1 MKATALIPISG
12 GGHRRAFLSLVA
24 PPVKRAP
31 EPSERRLRAVPSKPC
46 PATLYLAGL
55 HASGRRAMAAKLR
68 SVARLVGL
76 SPEEIRWSGLR
87 PEVIS
92 VVRALM
98 LERRYAPSTINA
110 TLSALKGVAHAAW
123 QLKQLKSDEYQ
134 RIRDVKGVRGSRLPR
149 GRVLPDREV
158 ARLVD
163 ACLRDASPAGRRDL
177 AMLVLLG
184 SCGLRRSE
192 VCTLDLSHFDE
203 EAATLRVRGK
213 GDKERLIYIE
223 RGSLRAVLDW
233 LAARGAEHGP
243 FLCPVSKGGR
253 VEPRGLS
260 DHAVYKAL
268 RKRAGEAR
276 VRAFSPHD
284 LRRTAITNMLDR
296 GGDLSVVQDIAGHSS
311 ISTTKIYDRRG
322 EAAKRRTSAL
332 ASFPARRRRPQGRED
347 PHE

>member
-1 MKATALIPISG
+1 M
-12 GGHRRAFLSLVA
+12 SLVA

-46 PATLYLAGL
+46 PARLYLAGL
-55 HASGRRAMAAKLR
+55 HTSGRRAMATKLR
-68 SVARLVGL
+68 TVARIVGL

-149 GRVLPDREV
+149 GRALSDREV
-158 ARLVD
+158 SRLID
-163 ACLRDASPAGRRDL
+163 ACMRDTSPAGARDL
-177 AMLVLLG
+177 ALVALLG
-184 SCGLRRSE
+184 SGGLRRSE
-192 VCTLDLSHFDE
+192 ATSLDLSHFDE

-213 GDKERLIYIE
+213 GDKERLVYLGRE
-223 RGSLRAVLDW
+223 SLRAIHVW
-233 LAARGAEHGP
+233 LNVRGHITGP
-243 FLCPVSKGGR
+243 LLCPVSKAGD
-253 VEPRGLS
+253 VEQRRLS
-260 DHAVYKAL
+260 DQAVYNAL
-268 RKRAGEAR
+268 RKRAKEAR

-332 ASFPARRRRPQGRED
+332 ASMPLRRHRQGREG

>member
-12 GGHRRAFLSLVA
+12 GGRSRAFLSLVA
-24 PPVKRAP
+24 PAVKHAP
-31 EPSERRLRAVPSKPC
+31 EPPERRLRAVPARTC
-46 PATLYLAGL
+46 PARLYLARL
-55 HASGRRAMAAKLR
+55 HASGRRSMAARLR

-87 PEVIS
+87 SEVVS
-92 VVRALM
+92 VIRALM
-98 LERRYAPSTINA
+98 IEKRYAPASVNA

-134 RIRDVKGVRGSRLPR
+134 RIRDVKGVNGSRLPR
-149 GRVLPDREV
+149 GRALPDREV

-163 ACLRDASPAGRRDL
+163 ACLRDASPAGTRDL
-177 AMLVLLG
+177 AMIALLG

-192 VCTLDLSHFDE
+192 ATSLDLSHFDE

-213 GDKERLIYIE
+213 GDKERLAYLD
-223 RGSLRAVLDW
+223 RGSLKALHDW
-233 LAARGAEHGP
+233 LDLRGRVAGP
-243 FLCPVSKGGR
+243 LLSPVSKSGD
-253 VEPRGLS
+253 VEPRRLS
-260 DHAVYKAL
+260 DQAVYNAL
-268 RKRAGEAR
+268 RKRAREAR
-276 VRAFSPHD
+276 VRSFSPHD

-332 ASFPARRRRPQGRED
+332 ASFPARRRRQGRED
-347 PHE
+347 QTR

>member
-1 MKATALIPISG
+1 MI
-12 GGHRRAFLSLVA
+12 
-24 PPVKRAP
+24 
-31 EPSERRLRAVPSKPC
+31 
-46 PATLYLAGL
+46 
-55 HASGRRAMAAKLR
+55 AKLR

-76 SPEEIRWSGLR
+76 SPEEILWSGLR
-87 PEVIS
+87 SEVVS

-98 LERRYAPSTINA
+98 IERRYAPATINT
-110 TLSALKGVAHAAW
+110 TLSAMKGVAHAAW
-123 QLKQLKSDEYQ
+123 QLKQLKTEEYQ

-149 GRVLPDREV
+149 GRALSDREV

-163 ACLRDASPAGRRDL
+163 ACARDSSPAGARDL
-177 AMLVLLG
+177 ALVALLG
-184 SCGLRRSE
+184 SGGLRRSE
-192 VCTLDLSHFDE
+192 ATSLDLSHFDE

-213 GDKERLIYIE
+213 GDKERLVYLGRE
-223 RGSLRAVLDW
+223 ALRAMLDW
-233 LAARGAEHGP
+233 LGVRGDDHGP
-243 FLCPVSKGGR
+243 LLCPVTKSGE
-253 VEPRGLS
+253 VEPRRLS
-260 DHAVYKAL
+260 DQAVYNAL
-268 RKRAGEAR
+268 RKRAREAR

-332 ASFPARRRRPQGRED
+332 ASLPYRRRRQGRED

>member
-1 MKATALIPISG
+1 
-12 GGHRRAFLSLVA
+12 
-24 PPVKRAP
+24 
-31 EPSERRLRAVPSKPC
+31 
-46 PATLYLAGL
+46 
-55 HASGRRAMAAKLR
+55 MAARLR

-76 SPEEIRWSGLR
+76 SPDEIRWSGLR
-87 PEVIS
+87 SEVIS
-92 VVRALM
+92 VIRAFM
-98 LERRYAPSTINA
+98 IEKRYAPASINA

-149 GRVLPDREV
+149 GRALSDREV
-158 ARLVD
+158 TRLVD
-163 ACLRDASPAGRRDL
+163 ACTRDTSPAGARDL
-177 AMLVLLG
+177 ALVALLG
-184 SCGLRRSE
+184 SGGLRRSE
-192 VCTLDLSHFDE
+192 VTSLDLSHFNE

-213 GDKERLIYIE
+213 GDKERLVYLGRETLRAILAWLGM
-223 RGSLRAVLDW
+223 RGSDP
-233 LAARGAEHGP
+233 GP
-243 FLCPVSKGGR
+243 LLCPVSKSGD
-253 VEPRGLS
+253 VEHRRLS
-260 DHAVYKAL
+260 DQAVYNAL
-268 RKRAGEAR
+268 RKRAREAR

-284 LRRTAITNMLDR
+284 LRRTCITNMLDR

>member
-12 GGHRRAFLSLVA
+12 GGHSRAFLSLVDPA
-24 PPVKRAP
+24 VKRAP

-46 PATLYLAGL
+46 PARLYLAGL
-55 HASGRRAMAAKLR
+55 HASGRRSMAAKLR

-123 QLKQLKSDEYQ
+123 QLKQLKTDEYQ
-134 RIRDVKGVRGSRLPR
+134 RIRDVKGVNGSRLPR
-149 GRVLPDREV
+149 GRALSDREV
-158 ARLVD
+158 SRLVE
-163 ACLRDASPAGRRDL
+163 ACLRDASPAGARDL
-177 AMLVLLG
+177 AVIALLG

-192 VCTLDLSHFDE
+192 ACALDLSHFDA
-203 EAATLRVRGK
+203 EACTLRVRGK
-213 GDKERLIYIE
+213 GDKERLVYLG
-223 RGSLRAVLDW
+223 RDALRALLDW
-233 LAARGAEHGP
+233 LRVRGAMPGP
-243 FLCPVSKGGR
+243 LLLPVSKSGE
-253 VEPRGLS
+253 VEHRRLS
-260 DHAVYKAL
+260 DQAVYNAL
-268 RKRAGEAR
+268 RKRAREAR

-332 ASFPARRRRPQGRED
+332 ASLPRRRREPQGREG

>member
-1 MKATALIPISG
+1 
-12 GGHRRAFLSLVA
+12 
-24 PPVKRAP
+24 
-31 EPSERRLRAVPSKPC
+31 
-46 PATLYLAGL
+46 
-55 HASGRRAMAAKLR
+55 MAAKLR
-68 SVARLVGL
+68 TVARIVGL
-76 SPEEIRWSGLR
+76 SPEEIRWSGLG

-149 GRVLPDREV
+149 GRALSDPEV
-158 ARLVD
+158 TRLVD
-163 ACLRDASPAGRRDL
+163 ACMRDTSPAGGRDL
-177 AMLVLLG
+177 ALITLLG
-184 SCGLRRSE
+184 YGGLRRSE
-192 VCTLDLSHFDE
+192 ATSLDLSHFDE
-203 EAATLRVRGK
+203 EADTLRVRGK
-213 GDKERLIYIE
+213 GDKERLVYLGRE
-223 RGSLRAVLDW
+223 TLRAVLEW
-233 LAARGAEHGP
+233 LGVRGTDPGP
-243 FLCPVSKGGR
+243 LLLPVLKSGE
-253 VEPRGLS
+253 VEPRRLS
-260 DHAVYKAL
+260 DQAVYNAL
-268 RKRAGEAR
+268 RKRAREAH

-284 LRRTAITNMLDR
+284 LRRTCITNMLDR

-347 PHE
+347 

>member
-1 MKATALIPISG
+1 M
-12 GGHRRAFLSLVA
+12 SLVA
-24 PPVKRAP
+24 PPVKRAIETP
-31 EPSERRLRAVPSKPC
+31 QRRLRAVPARTC
-46 PATLYLAGL
+46 PARLYLAGL
-55 HASGRRAMAAKLR
+55 HTSGRRAMAAKLR
-68 SVARLVGL
+68 TVARIVGL

-149 GRVLPDREV
+149 GRALSDREV
-158 ARLVD
+158 SRLVD
-163 ACLRDASPAGRRDL
+163 ACARDTSPAGARDL
-177 AMLVLLG
+177 ALVALLG
-184 SCGLRRSE
+184 SGGLRRSE
-192 VCTLDLSHFDE
+192 ATSLDLSHFDE

-213 GDKERLIYIE
+213 GDKERMVYLG
-223 RGSLRAVLDW
+223 RDALRAALDW
-233 LAARGAEHGP
+233 LCVRGTDPGP
-243 FLCPVSKGGR
+243 LLCPVSKAGD
-253 VEPRGLS
+253 VERRRLS
-260 DHAVYKAL
+260 DQAVYNAL
-268 RKRAGEAR
+268 RKRAREAR
-276 VRAFSPHD
+276 VRPFSPHD

-332 ASFPARRRRPQGRED
+332 ASLPYRRRRPQGRED
-347 PHE
+347 

>member
-1 MKATALIPISG
+1 MKSLALVPKSG
-12 GGHRRAFLSLVA
+12 SGRSRAFLSLVEPA
-24 PPVKRAP
+24 VKHAP
-31 EPSERRLRAVPSKPC
+31 EPSERRLRAVPARTC
-46 PATLYLAGL
+46 PARLYLAGL

-68 SVARLVGL
+68 TVARIVGL
-76 SPEEIRWSGLR
+76 SPDEIRWSGLG

-149 GRVLPDREV
+149 GRALSDREV
-158 ARLVD
+158 SRLVD
-163 ACLRDASPAGRRDL
+163 ACVRDTSTAGTRDL
-177 AMLVLLG
+177 ALITLLG
-184 SCGLRRSE
+184 SGGLRRSE
-192 VCTLDLSHFDE
+192 ATSLDLSHFDD
-203 EAATLRVRGK
+203 EAGTLRVRGK
-213 GDKERLIYIE
+213 GDKERLVYLD
-223 RGSLRAVLDW
+223 RVSLRVLNGW
-233 LAARGAEHGP
+233 LDVRGHVAGP
-243 FLCPVSKGGR
+243 LLRPISKSGE
-253 VEPRGLS
+253 VEPRRLS
-260 DHAVYKAL
+260 DQAVYNAL
-268 RKRAGEAR
+268 RKRAREAR

-284 LRRTAITNMLDR
+284 LRRTCITNMLDR

-332 ASFPARRRRPQGRED
+332 ASFPTRRRRPQGRED
-347 PHE
+347 